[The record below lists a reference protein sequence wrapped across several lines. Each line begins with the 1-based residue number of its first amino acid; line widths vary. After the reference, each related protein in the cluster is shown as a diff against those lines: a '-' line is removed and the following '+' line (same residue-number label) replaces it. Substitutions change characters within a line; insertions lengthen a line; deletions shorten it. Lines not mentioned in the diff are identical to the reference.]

1 MNYLKELGFEDK
13 VIELINKNIP
23 SQALENL
30 TTEEAT
36 VTQNIKYL
44 KDLGISNYVDA
55 FIKFYN
61 MFLLDNDTFDNI
73 DKKGSHCLGEERAGA
88 IRKIEGIKIKNY
100 KFIKELE
107 IEQMENA
114 CILIG
119 RNSTGKTMILD
130 AIMTAFGLK
139 ECREKDFN
147 ELDNNIEITVK
158 LPSL

>member
-61 MFLLDNDTFDNI
+61 MFLLDNDTFDSIFSKYDKEDLILKLEKNI
-73 DKKGSHCLGEERAGA
+73 
-88 IRKIEGIKIKNY
+88 
-100 KFIKELE
+100 
-107 IEQMENA
+107 
-114 CILIG
+114 
-119 RNSTGKTMILD
+119 
-130 AIMTAFGLK
+130 AIMEYL
-139 ECREKDFN
+139 
-147 ELDNNIEITVK
+147 
-158 LPSL
+158 